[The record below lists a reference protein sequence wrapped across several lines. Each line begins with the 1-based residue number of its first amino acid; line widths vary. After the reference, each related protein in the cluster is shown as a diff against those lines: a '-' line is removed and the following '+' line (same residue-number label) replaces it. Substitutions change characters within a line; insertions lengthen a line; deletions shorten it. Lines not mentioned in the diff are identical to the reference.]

1 MIRIIELR
9 VIYIWEIVEKTFKD
23 RLCCRKVLEVLK
35 ILNLH
40 LSSQHAGETYNRVRL
55 IDAFINKIELQ
66 KLGYTQQ
73 GVA

>member
-1 MIRIIELR
+1 MFGRLLKKI
-9 VIYIWEIVEKTFKD
+9 FKD
-23 RLCCRKVLEVLK
+23 RLCCRKVLEMLT
-35 ILNLH
+35 ISNLH

-66 KLGYTQQ
+66 KLGCTQQ